1 MDKITLYQ
9 YDQSKNVK
17 IWTIEVIDH
26 GTHAEILSFSG
37 IEGGAMTP
45 NSTIIDK
52 GKANRSM
59 LEQAISQ
66 AESKAKKKIKEGYS
80 DDINNIQDS
89 SALQGGA
96 REPLLAMKYDPTL
109 KQKGSKTLK
118 QIKIEGKLV
127 GVQRKKDGNRCIS
140 KVGCDPIKGFYCEKK
155 TRKGEEFAP
164 IAHIDEQIINCFKNI
179 YNYINSKYG
188 VIEYTIDGEF
198 MPPVIDGSKLFSFNV
213 LNGIVKSGGKTPEE
227 KELLKTVE
235 YHIYDVQLPVGY
247 ETRDKIK
254 NYFKDTHLVPLH
266 TDYVIATD
274 ENLRVLLE
282 KYLEEGEE
290 GAIIRQLGMPYEYKR
305 SWQLLKFKL
314 FVDEEFEIC
323 GFKESVRKGMVGSV
337 ICKLNKPGKDRNGNP
352 LYTFD
357 AAMKMS
363 HKERKEWWDNQ
374 EEYIGKWVT
383 VEFFEYSEY
392 LRPRFP
398 KCKGLRNDGGK

>member
-1 MDKITLYQ
+1 MNKITLYQ
-9 YDQSKNVK
+9 YDQSKNIK

-37 IEGGAMTP
+37 IENGAMTP
-45 NSTIIDK
+45 NSTIIEK
-52 GKANRSM
+52 GKGGRSFT
-59 LEQAISQ
+59 EQAISQ

-89 SALQGGA
+89 SALQNGA
-96 REPLLAMKYDPTL
+96 KEPLLAQKHDPTG

-118 QIKIEGKLV
+118 QIGIEGKLV
-127 GVQRKKDGNRCIS
+127 GVQRKKDGNRCVS
-140 KVGCDPIKGFYCEKK
+140 KVGFDGTDFYCEKK
-155 TRKGEEFAP
+155 TRKGENFAP
-164 IAHIDEQIINCFKNI
+164 ISHIDKQLIDCFKKI
-179 YNYINSKYG
+179 YDYVNKKYG
-188 VIEYTIDGEF
+188 VTEYTIDGEF
-198 MPPVIDGSKLFSFNV
+198 MPPVVDGSKLFSFNV

-254 NYFKDTHLVPLH
+254 NYFKDTHLVPLE
-266 TDYVIATD
+266 TEYVIATD

-290 GAIIRQLGMPYEYKR
+290 GAMIRQLGMPYEYKR

-314 FVDEEFEIC
+314 FVDEEFEVV
-323 GFKESVRKGMVGSV
+323 GFEESVRKGMVGAV
-337 ICKLNKPGKDRNGNP
+337 ICKLNKPGKDRDGNP
-352 LYTFD
+352 LYTFK
-357 AAMKMS
+357 ASMKMP
-363 HKERKEWWDNQ
+363 HIERKEWWDNQ
-374 EEYIGKWVT
+374 ADYIGKWVT

-392 LRPRFP
+392 LRPRFG
-398 KCKGLRNDGGK
+398 KCKGLRNDGDK